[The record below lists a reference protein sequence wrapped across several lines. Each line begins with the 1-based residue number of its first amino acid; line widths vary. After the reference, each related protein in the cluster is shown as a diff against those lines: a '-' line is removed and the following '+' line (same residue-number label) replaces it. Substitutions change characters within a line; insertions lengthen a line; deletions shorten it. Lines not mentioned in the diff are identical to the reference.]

1 MTTDIQVQGFLILTN
16 KETIYK
22 KGDVVNSPFP
32 FSENVEETKNRY
44 VLVLAEPRMGE
55 FLCIYMTTKS
65 HRDGA
70 IAVLKKDYKMCNQ
83 VEYDPSFI
91 DPGKVATISSKLF
104 TTVYGT
110 LKDEIVDRVV
120 DSLIDLLKKTP
131 QPPQTSPALE
141 RPTRPK
147 KSF

>member
-1 MTTDIQVQGFLILTN
+1 LILTS
-16 KETIYK
+16 KETVFK

-32 FSENVEETKNRY
+32 FSEDVEETKDRH
-44 VLVLAEPRMGE
+44 VLVLAEPRKGE

-70 IAVLKKDYKMCNQ
+70 IEVLKKDYKICHQ
-83 VEYDPSFI
+83 VGYDPSFI
-91 DPGKVATISSKLF
+91 DPGKVATISSQLF
-104 TTVYGT
+104 TTTYGT

-120 DSLIDLLKKTP
+120 ESLVDLLKKPP
-131 QPPQTSPALE
+131 QIPQTSPTFE

-147 KSF
+147 KPF

>member
-1 MTTDIQVQGFLILTN
+1 LTS
-16 KETIYK
+16 KETVFK

-32 FSENVEETKNRY
+32 FSEDVEETKNRY
-44 VLVLAEPRMGE
+44 VLVLAEPRKGE
-55 FLCIYMTTKS
+55 FICIYMTTKS

-70 IAVLKKDYKMCNQ
+70 IEVLKKDYKICNK
-83 VEYDPSFI
+83 VDYDPSFI

-104 TTVYGT
+104 TTIYGT

-120 DSLIDLLKKTP
+120 ESLVDLLRKPP
-131 QPPQTSPALE
+131 QPSQTSPALE

-147 KSF
+147 RPF